1 MRRLTAVTCLVAGVL
16 ATGGLPAHSQ
26 DSSDN
31 APTSSDNSALID
43 QDTLPNAIDQKG
55 PRPKADPSALPPAAT
70 TLPEDQTDLGSPPS
84 LALPDR
90 PEQVRIREL
99 RPLTLEESLQIVE
112 VNSPTLKAAVSRVDQ
127 AKSRLRAA
135 ISAWYPSVNLSANGF
150 PEYFKSYRYRNP
162 DFTKTERTVG
172 SNLSGLNPLIEGF
185 NDLSGQNLNTFDNE
199 TRTVERDGR
208 NEFYTREWRV
218 NLAVSINW
226 DIINP
231 ARVPEIAAARDQFER
246 ARDAYLIAL
255 RDLRLE
261 TSTNYFNLQASD
273 EQVRVGQASV
283 RASLLSLRDARARY
297 NAGVNTKLDVLE
309 AETQLAQD
317 RKILTDALALQ
328 DISRRRIASLLDL
341 PQDIT
346 PTAASPSKPLGLWE
360 PSLQESIIAAYNY
373 REELDQLIL
382 DISINNS
389 RANASLAAIQP
400 VLSFV
405 NNWTTSRTQGQ
416 GGQAS
421 WGAIDMDDYQWSAS
435 NATSLQLR
443 WNLYDGGRARAN
455 YRASKQAA
463 EESAYNFAAQRDSIR
478 LDVEE
483 SFYGLRRAIQAIQTT
498 SSRVLTARESLR
510 LSLLRVQAGV
520 STQREVINNQQD
532 LTRAELQYTEA
543 IRDYNTFLA
552 QLRRRTGLDALVPC
566 GTTDLPAEKPVTEFS
581 DIPIE
586 PTPIPAVCPAVADVG
601 LSGGSSDSTDGST
614 SPVQPL
620 W

>member
-1 MRRLTAVTCLVAGVL
+1 MRRLTAASCLVAGVL
-16 ATGGLPAHSQ
+16 ATGVFPALAQEASQ
-26 DSSDN
+26 ES
-31 APTSSDNSALID
+31 TRSDNSSLID
-43 QDTLPNAIDQKG
+43 QSTLPNAIDQKG
-55 PRPKADPSALPPAAT
+55 PRPQADPSALPPAAT
-70 TLPEDQTDLGSPPS
+70 VLPEAVDDLGSPPS

-99 RPLTLEESLQIVE
+99 RPITLEQSLQIME
-112 VNSPTLKAAVSRVDQ
+112 VNSPTLKAAASRVDQ
-127 AKSRLRAA
+127 SKSRLRAA

-162 DFTKTERTVG
+162 DFTRVERNVG
-172 SNLSGLNPLIEGF
+172 SNLSGLNPFITEF
-185 NDLSGQNLNTFDNE
+185 NDATGRNFQEFEDS
-199 TRTVERDGR
+199 RTVERDGR

-246 ARDAYLIAL
+246 ARDAYLISL
-255 RDLRLE
+255 RDLRLDAS
-261 TSTNYFNLQASD
+261 TSYFTLQAAD
-273 EQVRVGQASV
+273 ERVRVGQASV

-317 RKILTDALALQ
+317 RKVLTDALAFQ
-328 DISRRRIASLLDL
+328 DISRRRIATLLDL

-346 PTAASPSKPLGLWE
+346 PTAATPPKPLGLWE

-405 NNWTTSRTQGQ
+405 NNWTTSRVQGQ
-416 GGQAS
+416 GGQGS
-421 WGAIDMDDYQWSAS
+421 WGAIDMDDYQWSSS

-463 EESAYNFAAQRDSIR
+463 EESTYNFAAQRDSIR
-478 LDVEE
+478 LEVEE
-483 SFYGLRRAIQAIQTT
+483 SFYNLRKAIQDIQTT

-543 IRDYNTFLA
+543 IRDYNTSLA
-552 QLRRRTGLDALVPC
+552 ELRRKTGLDALVTC
-566 GTTDLPAEKPVTEFS
+566 GTIDLPAEKPATEMS

-586 PTPIPAVCPAVADVG
+586 PTALPAVCPAVAD
-601 LSGGSSDSTDGST
+601 SGIGSSDATE

>member
-1 MRRLTAVTCLVAGVL
+1 MRRLTAASCLVAGVL
-16 ATGGLPAHSQ
+16 ATGGLPALSQ
-26 DSSDN
+26 ESSQEV
-31 APTSSDNSALID
+31 AGSDNSSLID
-43 QDTLPNAIDQKG
+43 QSTLPNAIEQKG

-70 TLPEDQTDLGSPPS
+70 DLPAEINDLGSPPS

-99 RPLTLEESLQIVE
+99 RPITLEQSLQILE
-112 VNSPTLKAAVSRVDQ
+112 VNSPTLKAAASRVDQ
-127 AKSRLRAA
+127 SKSQLRAA

-162 DFTKTERTVG
+162 DFTRVERSAG
-172 SNLSGLNPLIEGF
+172 SNLTSFNPFIDQF
-185 NDLSGQNLNTFDNE
+185 NDFTGSDVDRLENE
-199 TRTVERDGR
+199 TRTVSRDGR

-255 RDLRLE
+255 RDLRLDAS
-261 TSTNYFNLQASD
+261 TSYFTLQASD
-273 EQVRVGQASV
+273 ERVRVGQASV

-317 RKILTDALALQ
+317 RKVLTDSLAFQ
-328 DISRRRIASLLDL
+328 DISRRRIAQLLDL

-346 PTAASPSKPLGLWE
+346 PTAATPPKPLGLWE

-382 DISINNS
+382 EISINNS

-405 NNWTTSRTQGQ
+405 NNWTTSRIQGQ
-416 GGQAS
+416 GGQGS

-443 WNLYDGGRARAN
+443 WNLYDGGRAQAN

-463 EESAYNFAAQRDSIR
+463 EESTYNFAAQRDSIR
-478 LDVEE
+478 LEVEE
-483 SFYGLRRAIQAIQTT
+483 SFYNLRKAIQDIQTT

-543 IRDYNTFLA
+543 IRDYNTSLA
-552 QLRRRTGLDALVPC
+552 QLRRRTGLDALVTC
-566 GTTDLPAEKPVTEFS
+566 GTVDLPAEKPATETS

-586 PTPIPAVCPAVADVG
+586 PTALPAVCPAVAD
-601 LSGGSSDSTDGST
+601 SGAASNDAIGI
-614 SPVQPL
+614 PVQPL

>member
-1 MRRLTAVTCLVAGVL
+1 MRRLTAASCFVAGVL
-16 ATGGLPAHSQ
+16 ATGGLPALSQ
-26 DSSDN
+26 EPSQEV
-31 APTSSDNSALID
+31 AGSDNSSLID
-43 QDTLPNAIDQKG
+43 QSTLPNAIDQKG

-70 TLPEDQTDLGSPPS
+70 DLPEEIDDLGSPPS

-99 RPLTLEESLQIVE
+99 RPITLEQSLQIME
-112 VNSPTLKAAVSRVDQ
+112 VNSPTLKAAASRVDQ
-127 AKSRLRAA
+127 SKSSLRAA

-162 DFTKTERTVG
+162 DFTKVERNVG
-172 SNLSGLNPLIEGF
+172 SNVSGLNPFITEF
-185 NDLSGQNLNTFDNE
+185 NDATGRNFQEFEDS
-199 TRTVERDGR
+199 RIVERDGR

-255 RDLRLE
+255 RDLRLDAS
-261 TSTNYFNLQASD
+261 TSYFTLQASD
-273 EQVRVGQASV
+273 ERVRVGQASV

-317 RKILTDALALQ
+317 RKVLTDALAFQ
-328 DISRRRIASLLDL
+328 DISRRRIAQLLDL

-346 PTAASPSKPLGLWE
+346 PTAATPPKPLGLWE

-382 DISINNS
+382 DISISNS

-416 GGQAS
+416 GGQGS

-463 EESAYNFAAQRDSIR
+463 EESTYNFAAQRDSIR
-478 LDVEE
+478 LEVEE
-483 SFYGLRRAIQAIQTT
+483 SFYNLRRAIQDIQTT

-543 IRDYNTFLA
+543 IRDYNTSLA
-552 QLRRRTGLDALVPC
+552 QLRRRTGLDALVSC
-566 GTTDLPAEKPVTEFS
+566 GSVDLPADKPATETS

-586 PTPIPAVCPAVADVG
+586 PTALPAVCPAVAD
-601 LSGGSSDSTDGST
+601 SGAASNDAIGI
-614 SPVQPL
+614 PVQPL